1 VRDER
6 GRASKE
12 RIGEERAGRGDAAY
26 ISFPRPFLRRVS
38 VITFE
43 FYAAEERKEGGPL
56 TERTIEGVRIRAA
69 VRNMRATHNIS
80 CWRVR
85 VL

>member
-12 RIGEERAGRGDAAY
+12 RIGEERTGGGDAAY
-26 ISFPRPFLRRVS
+26 ISFPRPFLRCVS

-43 FYAAEERKEGGPL
+43 SYAAEERKEGGPL
-56 TERTIEGVRIRAA
+56 TDQDDRGGTYTCRR

-80 CWRVR
+80 C
-85 VL
+85 